1 MADGWFWLLLVPL
14 LGTVAWVD
22 ARTGRI
28 PNACNTAI
36 AALGL
41 FAALEIATSFATER
55 LIDAALVGL
64 VLLLLRA
71 AYRLWR
77 GRVGLVLG
85 EVKFLSAATLWTGLE
100 ALPPPGPPLV
110 LAGIL
115 ASGDMRKALFAG
127 PDTWLPEGATA
138 FGWHVV
144 EVEPRRVTVQR
155 GGEERILDA
164 SDALR
169 R

>member
-28 PNACNTAI
+28 PNACNAAI

-41 FAALEIATSFATER
+41 FAALEIGTSLATER
-55 LIDAALVGL
+55 LIDALVVGL

-77 GRVGLVLG
+77 GRVGLGLG
-85 EVKFLSAATLWTGLE
+85 DVKFLAAATLWTGLG
-100 ALPPPGPPLV
+100 ALPLV
-110 LAGIL
+110 LLLACLSALGMVAVLKLAGRQVSGGMRLRFGPHL
-115 ASGDMRKALFAG
+115 AGALGLVLLIDRLIA
-127 PDTWLPEGATA
+127 
-138 FGWHVV
+138 
-144 EVEPRRVTVQR
+144 
-155 GGEERILDA
+155 
-164 SDALR
+164 
-169 R
+169 